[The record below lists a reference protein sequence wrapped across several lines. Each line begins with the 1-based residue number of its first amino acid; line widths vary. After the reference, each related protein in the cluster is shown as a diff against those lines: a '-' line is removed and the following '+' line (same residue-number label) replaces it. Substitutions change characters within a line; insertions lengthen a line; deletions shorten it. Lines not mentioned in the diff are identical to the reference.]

1 MLNDDI
7 VNIVNDFVVGPKIYW
22 KNKFNQVVHII
33 HNYGP
38 TLVWWLKLFNDE
50 RIVGFWNK
58 SITSL
63 HP

>member
-33 HNYGP
+33 QNYGP